1 MYKIALPVIA
11 TIGTTETIGTIGTR
25 GTRTRGK
32 ISVIFGIRVLVLVLI
47 F

>member
-1 MYKIALPVIA
+1 MYKIALPAIA
-11 TIGTTETIGTIGTR
+11 TIGTTGTIGTR

>member
-1 MYKIALPVIA
+1 MYKIALPAIA
-11 TIGTTETIGTIGTR
+11 TIGTTGTRGTR

-32 ISVIFGIRVLVLVLI
+32 ISVIFGISVLLLVLI